1 MVTVSLIQVIAS
13 GLICALI
20 KQPLISTCC
29 LNVFKINF
37 WQRSL
42 ENFGQRKT
50 LIINNHRWTL
60 NTQTGFR
67 NFVINYDFT
76 FFFLNKSSSWNPH
89 FMSTPTHLEK
99 TSARL
104 LSTHWQCG
112 SCCWK
117 FKNLKRSANLIWCLQ
132 ETKQTTPPSSCV
144 SDSVYFDI
152 LLTLHNVSTNF
163 TVRKS
168 RFILTTRI

>member
-76 FFFLNKSSSWNPH
+76 FFFFKQIFILKSTFHVDTHPPWKNFCSSPVNSLTMWIMLLEIQKSETQCKLNLVFTRN
-89 FMSTPTHLEK
+89 K
-99 TSARL
+99 TNDTTVFLRQ
-104 LSTHWQCG
+104 WQCLL
-112 SCCWK
+112 WH
-117 FKNLKRSANLIWCLQ
+117 FAN
-132 ETKQTTPPSSCV
+132 TS
-144 SDSVYFDI
+144 
-152 LLTLHNVSTNF
+152 
-163 TVRKS
+163 
-168 RFILTTRI
+168 

>member
-1 MVTVSLIQVIAS
+1 MVTVSLIQVIDS

-37 WQRSL
+37 RQRSV

-50 LIINNHRWTL
+50 LIMNNHHWTL
-60 NTQTGFR
+60 NTQTGP

-76 FFFLNKSSSWNPH
+76 FSFFFLTKALSWNPH

-104 LSTHWQCG
+104 PSTHWQCG

-117 FKNLKRSANLIWCLQ
+117 FRNLKRSANLICDLQ
-132 ETKQTTPPSSCV
+132 ETNITVFLRQWQC
-144 SDSVYFDI
+144 VYFDI
-152 LLTLHNVSTNF
+152 LRTLHNVNTNF

-168 RFILTTRI
+168 RFILTTGV